1 MLLGSPLTAES
12 YCMFIVVTYDI
23 TDDKRR
29 LKISD
34 ELQNF
39 GARVNFSV
47 FECHLEKA
55 ALSTLKDRLAKLLEP
70 AEDNIRYYVLCDDC
84 VEKVEIQGKGG
95 VTPDSAYVIV

>member
-1 MLLGSPLTAES
+1 
-12 YCMFIVVTYDI
+12 MFVVVTYDI

-47 FECHLEKA
+47 FECHLEA
-55 ALSTLKDRLAKLLEP
+55 ESLTDLKQRLAEKIDSS
-70 AEDNIRYYVLCDDC
+70 EDNVRYYVLCDAC
-84 VEKVEIQGKGG
+84 VKKVEIQGKGEITRDTG
-95 VTPDSAYVIV
+95 YTVV